1 MFYQGSKKLV
11 FLRKKKKKT
20 KDKKG
25 SEKLFLSVHNEPVVP
40 LSGSLSAKLKVFI
53 IQGFVFLCS
62 HLLDCCEA
70 QGKGCLLGR

>member
-11 FLRKKKKKT
+11 FLRKKKKT

-40 LSGSLSAKLKVFI
+40 LSGSCFSALTSLTVVKHKERDA
-53 IQGFVFLCS
+53 C
-62 HLLDCCEA
+62 
-70 QGKGCLLGR
+70 